1 MREMISGL
9 SGRIPPLFD
18 STVGHLILALG
29 VLVAVGGLALVT
41 VALLR
46 RLLRSLGLHDQVVDR
61 VRGVVRVV
69 LGEER
74 ASRVNVDVLAGRIL
88 FLGLLILV
96 VAVFA
101 SFVDFDRLGGPGGAL
116 LGGVMGIVW
125 QMGQALVLLLVSWFI
140 AGLLRRAARG
150 VLDLVG
156 LDSVPREADDPAP
169 RRMAQALPEVV
180 YWTVLLLFLPPVLEV
195 LELDG
200 VLAPVEAIANQVLL
214 FLPNLFGAVIIFVVG
229 WLLARLAKAMVTNLL
244 VAVGLDRMAARFR
257 IQWAFGTRTPSSLV
271 GTAAYVLVLLPVIL
285 AGLDRLSLEEITG
298 PVSDMLIKLLAAIPV
313 LLVAVA
319 LLGTAYVVG
328 RIVANLVR
336 DLLHEAGFDQ
346 VLTRLGLTSVAP
358 AGEEYAAS
366 NIVRILIVAVIM
378 LFASIE
384 AASLLGF
391 DNVAQLLVRLVEFA
405 GQFLLGVVFV
415 GFGILLA
422 NLSVKAIRA
431 SSMAHRELLAAAA
444 RIGILLFA
452 TAIGLRQMGIAGE
465 IIEIAFGIVLGSVA
479 VAFAVAFGLGGR
491 EAAARQIEQ
500 WREELSRR
508 RRGGPSG
515 P

>member
-1 MREMISGL
+1 MRELIAGL
-9 SGRIPPLFD
+9 SGRLPPLFD

-29 VLVAVGGLALVT
+29 ALVAVGSLALVT
-41 VALLR
+41 VALIR
-46 RLLRSLGLHDQVVDR
+46 RLLRSFGLHDRVVAR
-61 VRGVVRVV
+61 VRGVARAL

-74 ASRVNVDVLAGRIL
+74 ASRVDVDVLAGRIL
-88 FLGLLILV
+88 FFGLLILV
-96 VAVFA
+96 FAVFA
-101 SFVDFDRLGGPGGAL
+101 SFVDFSRIGGPGGAL
-116 LGGVMGIVW
+116 LGGVMEVIW
-125 QMGQALVLLLVSWFI
+125 QMGQALALLLVAWFL

-150 VLDLVG
+150 VLDLSG
-156 LDSVPREADDPAP
+156 LGSPPREDADDPAP

-180 YWTVLLLFLPPVLEV
+180 YWTVLLLFLPPVLGV

-214 FLPNLFGAVIIFVVG
+214 FLPNLFGAILIFVVG

-244 VAVGLDRMAARFR
+244 VAIGLDRMAARFR
-257 IQWAFGTRTPSSLV
+257 MQWALGARAPSSLIGAV
-271 GTAAYVLVLLPVIL
+271 AYVLVLFPVIL

-298 PVSDMLIKLLAAIPV
+298 PVSDMLVRLLGAIPV
-313 LLVAVA
+313 FLVAAA
-319 LLGTAYVVG
+319 LLATAYVVG

-346 VLTRLGLTSVAP
+346 VLTRLGITSVAP
-358 AGEEYAAS
+358 ADEDFAPS
-366 NIVRILIVAVIM
+366 NIVRILIVALIT
-378 LFASIE
+378 LLAAIE
-384 AASLLGF
+384 AASLLDF
-391 DNVAQLLVRLVEFA
+391 ANVAQLLVRLLEFT
-405 GQFLLGVVFV
+405 GQFLLGLVFV
-415 GFGILLA
+415 GFGIFLA

-431 SSMAHRELLAAAA
+431 SSAPQRELLAAAA

-465 IIEIAFGIVLGSVA
+465 IIELAFGIVLGAVA

-500 WREELSRR
+500 WREDLASRR
-508 RRGGPSG
+508 RKETP
-515 P
+515 